1 MLTRD
6 NKSEETQSPEDF
18 RNVEA
23 WLAAYWASGDFH
35 TAQTLLN
42 AYSEAGRI
50 LQQH

>member
-6 NKSEETQSPEDF
+6 NKSEESPEDF
-18 RNVEA
+18 CNVEA
-23 WLAAYWASGDFH
+23 WLTAYWASEDFH